1 MKTYQKYLE
10 SYKKGFIGF
19 NTLGILFQ
27 SCLGSAAAMLVLQ
40 NGTSPAQMVQLF
52 FITIFCMGFNGSVL
66 AQQKPKVV
74 FNMLIATIT
83 VSTVIAILNLFII

>member
-10 SYKKGFIGF
+10 NYKRGFIGF

-40 NGTSPAQMVQLF
+40 NGTSLAQMVQLF
-52 FITIFCMGFNGSVL
+52 FITFSVWGL
-66 AQQKPKVV
+66 
-74 FNMLIATIT
+74 T
-83 VSTVIAILNLFII
+83 VAYWLSKSLK